1 MIHIRASILLV
12 IVLCLDLLTKYFFY
26 DRGWGQDISWI
37 AAHFN
42 PGIAWS
48 LPVPIWLTLMVALCA
63 IAVLVYRYITKQ
75 MQRYIIAV
83 LIAGI
88 LGNAY
93 DRVVWS
99 GVRDFIDLGWFP
111 VFNIADV
118 AITLGAI
125 AIILAHFSPWKFG
138 MKE

>member
-1 MIHIRASILLV
+1 MPHIYTITLSIIILA
-12 IVLCLDLLTKYFFY
+12 IDLLTKYFFY
-26 DRGWGQDISWI
+26 DREWGQDISWVT
-37 AAHFN
+37 AHFN
-42 PGIAWS
+42 TGIARS
-48 LPVPIWLTLMVALCA
+48 LPMPSRLILIVTVC
-63 IAVLVYRYITKQ
+63 VLVLLLYRYVTKQ
-75 MQRYIIAV
+75 IQRYIIAI

-111 VFNIADV
+111 VFNIADI

-125 AIILAHFSPWKFG
+125 AIILVHFSP
-138 MKE
+138 